1 MSNAA
6 ALRRVDMPAHVFP
19 RNVLLAFLVAWP
31 FLFPFV
37 AGPSTGV
44 WQLLASWSCAVSMAM
59 VALTR
64 GPLKLPAASL
74 SVWFVLTAALT
85 AVGSGVLP
93 QPMVSAVLAIAV
105 AGLAACTGA
114 ALASEASDASG
125 TSDTSLEQRWL
136 ANGLLVAGLVSAL
149 LGLLQYYGLAAPL
162 SPWTTAP
169 DVGQA
174 YGNLRQRNQFA
185 SLINIALIAALWL
198 YATRMRRQQRGLL
211 QAAAVFLIV
220 AQAAATSRTGLL
232 QLICIAGVCAFI
244 ARRERQRR
252 PADPSFS
259 LPHPHLLL
267 ALIPLYFA
275 AGWLLPH
282 LAGSGVEG
290 MGERLRE
297 GAPPGHS
304 RLLLWH
310 NVLTLIGEHPW
321 RGWGWGELSF
331 AHYTTLYDGPR
342 FVEILDNAHNLP
354 LQLAVELGV
363 PAAVAICGGFA
374 WLVIAAQPWREHD
387 GARLMVWSVL
397 GVIVLHSLLEYP
409 LWYGP
414 FQMLFGLCLGILWRG
429 ALPGTSLSNA
439 RATRRVQPLAAVI
452 LMSVAVSVS
461 GIAYAA
467 YDYLRISQIYMAR
480 QDRFAPW
487 RDDTL
492 AKIDRS
498 WLFANQVAFARLT
511 LTPVTRANAAE
522 VHALAEQV
530 LHFSPEPRVI
540 SKLIES
546 ASLLKRDDEAN
557 AQARRFEIAFPV
569 EYRHWLA
576 GEPLTEPAAQP

>member
-6 ALRRVDMPAHVFP
+6 ALRAVDLTARELPFGSA
-19 RNVLLAFLVAWP
+19 LAFLVAWP

-37 AGPSTGV
+37 AGPSTGA
-44 WQLLASWSCAVSMAM
+44 WQLLASWSC
-59 VALTR
+59 VALMALLMQSSGR
-64 GPLKLPAASL
+64 VQVPSAPLSAWIAM
-74 SVWFVLTAALT
+74 T
-85 AVGSGVLP
+85 AVLIGLGGSALHQSAVC
-93 QPMVSAVLAIAV
+93 AVLAV
-105 AGLAACTGA
+105 VVVGLAVCVGA
-114 ALASEASDASG
+114 SLGSDQSPK
-125 TSDTSLEQRWL
+125 QKWL
-136 ANGLLVAGLVSAL
+136 ANGLLAAGLLSAV
-149 LGLLQYYGLAAPL
+149 LGLLQYYGVAAPL
-162 SPWTTAP
+162 APWTTAP

-185 SLINIALIAALWL
+185 SLINIALIVAVWL
-198 YATRMRRQQRGLL
+198 YVVNGSRQHRAWL
-211 QAAAVFLIV
+211 QAAAVFLVI

-244 ARRERQRR
+244 ARRERRHE
-252 PADPSFS
+252 PAVTSFG
-259 LPHPHLLL
+259 LPHPYLLL

-275 AGWLLPH
+275 VGWLLPH
-282 LAGSGVEG
+282 LAGGGVEG

-310 NVLTLIGEHPW
+310 NVATLIGQHPW

-354 LQLAVELGV
+354 LQLAVELGI
-363 PAAVAICGGFA
+363 PAALLICGGFA
-374 WLVIAAQPWREHD
+374 WLVLAAKPWRERD
-387 GARLMVWSVL
+387 AARLMVWGVL

-414 FQMLFGLCLGILWRG
+414 FQVVFGLCLGILWRRPPTTKPMPNTG
-429 ALPGTSLSNA
+429 VMWLTPAL
-439 RATRRVQPLAAVI
+439 
-452 LMSVAVSVS
+452 VAVMLML

-467 YDYLRISQIYMAR
+467 YDYLRISQIYLAR
-480 QDRFAPW
+480 EDRFASW
-487 RDDTL
+487 REDTL

-522 VHALAEQV
+522 VHALAEHV

-540 SKLIES
+540 AKLIES
-546 ASLLKRDDEAN
+546 ATLLKLDEEAN

-576 GEPLTEPAAQP
+576 GEPMTEPPR